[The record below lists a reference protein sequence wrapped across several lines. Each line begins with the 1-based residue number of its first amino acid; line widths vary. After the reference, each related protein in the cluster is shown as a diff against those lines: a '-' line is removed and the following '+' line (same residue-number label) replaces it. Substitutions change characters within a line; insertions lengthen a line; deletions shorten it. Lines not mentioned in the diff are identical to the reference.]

1 MVTCCVP
8 FCRNSA
14 RQALYFI
21 PVPKSQ
27 KLRTKWAEVIFS
39 HCGVPPVMSAKSCIC
54 SEHFG
59 SDQWTRRAHKLK
71 ANAVPRKFKLCI
83 SKYCEDAVLFQSKE
97 AKLVGHRTKSAPPC
111 CLCFNRLSE
120 SGVVLNSSDGSSHPK
135 QGCLLQ
141 QYYNE
146 HDDQKQLKIMEY
158 ARHRNVELR
167 EQIAA
172 LQAKLI
178 SLGAF

>member
-14 RQALYFI
+14 RQCSNFI
-21 PVPKSQ
+21 PVPKSK
-27 KLRTKWAEVIFS
+27 KLRAIWAQVISS
-39 HCGVPPVMSAKSCIC
+39 HCGVSPVMSAKSHIC

-59 SDQWTRRAHKLK
+59 FDQWTRKAHKLK
-71 ANAVPRKFKLCI
+71 PNAVPRKFKLCI
-83 SKYCEDAVLFQSKE
+83 SKYCEDVVLFQSKE
-97 AKLVGHRTKSAPPC
+97 AKLVGHRTKSALPC
-111 CLCFNRLSE
+111 CLCFDRLSE
-120 SGVVLNSSDGSSHPK
+120 SGVELNSSDGSSHK

-158 ARHRNVELR
+158 ARDRNVELR

-172 LQAKLI
+172 IQAKLI
-178 SLGAF
+178 SLGAS

>member
-1 MVTCCVP
+1 
-8 FCRNSA
+8 
-14 RQALYFI
+14 
-21 PVPKSQ
+21 
-27 KLRTKWAEVIFS
+27 
-39 HCGVPPVMSAKSCIC
+39 MSAKSCIC
-54 SEHFG
+54 SVSVCKVYVINCARTFYLKLKSIEYVEICCLWQEHFG

-71 ANAVPRKFKLCI
+71 ANAVPGKFKLCI